1 MKGEKGSRNAKYIY
15 LRLFMMMTTVRH
27 LRNLTGPELNFRILL
42 TPVIL
47 DLAMALRFDQKTV
60 ILHHEH
66 KGLNTLLHI
75 SPRNP
80 AVTLLKVLIF
90 TQSN

>member
-1 MKGEKGSRNAKYIY
+1 
-15 LRLFMMMTTVRH
+15 MTTVGH
-27 LRNLTGPELNFRILL
+27 LRNLTGPELNFQILL

-47 DLAMALRFDQKTV
+47 GLAMDLQFDQKTV

-66 KGLNTLLHI
+66 KGLNMLLHI

-80 AVTLLKVLIF
+80 AVTLPKVHLFLLKVTKNSEKKPMCQTTAHCNVI
-90 TQSN
+90 